1 MLLKNKSSQ
10 KSKRKNVQYNY
21 IKWCFLLLLIGI
33 GVYIIYIKL
42 DIQLG
47 HNIQLG
53 GTVRKSVNK
62 NVTKDFNNLINSYK
76 QITMTI
82 NDTLNS

>member
-1 MLLKNKSSQ
+1 MLLKNKRSQ
-10 KSKRKNVQYNY
+10 KPKRKNVQYNY
-21 IKWCFLLLLIGI
+21 IKWGFLLLLIGI

-53 GTVRKSVNK
+53 GTIRKSVNK